1 MWMEKLDTTL
11 LLNIIKLLVT
21 ILSVYLITLTFQK
34 NTGPIHTISLIIIGV
49 GSCIFMMTA
58 VTLSPLVITE
68 PQKIAGNVMVG
79 MLILGIIVVLKN
91 KISYKSVVSI
101 ILIWI
106 SGAIGLAIGSGLF
119 LEGVLVAFLTY
130 ILLNFLPKNIQ
141 SDL

>member
-1 MWMEKLDTTL
+1 MWKNKLDITL

-21 ILSVYLITLTFQK
+21 ILSIYLITLTFQK
-34 NTGPIHTISLIIIGV
+34 NNGPIHAISLILIGV

-68 PQKIAGNVMVG
+68 PQQIAGNVMVG
-79 MLILGIIVVLKN
+79 MLILGIIVLLKN
-91 KISYKSVVSI
+91 KITLKSAVSV

-119 LEGVLVAFLTY
+119 LEGIFVAFFTY
-130 ILLNFLPKNIQ
+130 ILLNLLVKNIQ